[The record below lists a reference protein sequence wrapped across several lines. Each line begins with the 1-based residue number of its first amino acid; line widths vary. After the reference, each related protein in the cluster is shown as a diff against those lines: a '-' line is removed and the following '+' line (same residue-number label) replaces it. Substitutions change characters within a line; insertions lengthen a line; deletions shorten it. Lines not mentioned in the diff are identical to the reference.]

1 MVKILLDCVI
11 TFFLHCRTDSPFFV
25 LTGLVM
31 LFGMYGIF
39 RKCGLNP
46 RDALIPCVR
55 QTRLGEVTG
64 REKEGRV
71 AAVTNAVVILSGMGK
86 ILLRA
91 ANIYGTVLSFCEF
104 AEGDT

>member
-39 RKCGLNP
+39 RKCGLP
-46 RDALIPCVR
+46 GWQAVIPCLR
-55 QTRLGEVTG
+55 EIWLGEASG
-64 REKEGRV
+64 MEKEGRIAGAIQA
-71 AAVTNAVVILSGMGK
+71 AAV
-86 ILLRA
+86 LL
-91 ANIYGTVLSFCEF
+91 EF
-104 AEGDT
+104 IDKDKR